1 MNHSV
6 ARYSFGRTLQSDGV
20 RGSVLYVPCF
30 RQFHKVVSFWLW
42 LITCLFV
49 VRVLNSLAFEVCCP
63 LDMPPRKKP
72 RRQSTVPPDSS
83 PGSSLTS
90 NNNHFYQSSAQ
101 QTDGTHKTVIYIH
114 TTMSSK
120 RLSNMKEHDKPE
132 PIEIRVVKTWI
143 PVGKKQEPSSKSQ
156 TKSQSQELCYLFVD
170 KHGDAIEAIADQKE
184 QAYFDSIIKVQSC
197 YRVNNYIVVES
208 RKYMP
213 TVQHSASLRI
223 GKRARFVPLSD
234 TNIPTQYFNFANYE
248 EVKSRSGSTK
258 LLTDFIGRVKKH
270 WPSTTRTN
278 KRLRKI
284 DMEDDRE
291 NPIEITLWP
300 EKRDLIGNETIP
312 GDILAIT
319 STLVTDFNG
328 SKQLESTNATTIF
341 VNPTFPEIQHHVDR
355 LKASLAG
362 KTIQP
367 AENTVTVQ
375 ELKNISANKTVNV
388 PQSRFTC
395 HAQIKEIYAS
405 RKWYYVQCSLCTKKL
420 YQEKSDSIHF
430 VCEDDENPQPK
441 YMYCVNASIID
452 ATSFTDVVFFNDVM
466 TDMLGTTCEEMI
478 IKQGYTDPKILP
490 DPIVEKIGNHM
501 TFNLTVKDKSIVVN
515 KATDATN
522 GDTTPTDPHT
532 ITTPPKALMLPPPT
546 PNRKTTTT
554 KRALQHSP
562 DKGSGE
568 KQAKY

>member
-1 MNHSV
+1 
-6 ARYSFGRTLQSDGV
+6 
-20 RGSVLYVPCF
+20 
-30 RQFHKVVSFWLW
+30 
-42 LITCLFV
+42 
-49 VRVLNSLAFEVCCP
+49 
-63 LDMPPRKKP
+63 
-72 RRQSTVPPDSS
+72 
-83 PGSSLTS
+83 
-90 NNNHFYQSSAQ
+90 
-101 QTDGTHKTVIYIH
+101 
-114 TTMSSK
+114 MSSK
-120 RLSNMKEHDKPE
+120 RLSDMKEHDKPE

-143 PVGKKQEPSSKSQ
+143 LVGKKQEPSS
-156 TKSQSQELCYLFVD
+156 KSQSQELCYLFVD

-258 LLTDFIGRVKKH
+258 LLA
-270 WPSTTRTN
+270 
-278 KRLRKI
+278 
-284 DMEDDRE
+284 E

-312 GDILAIT
+312 SDILAIT

-328 SKQLESTNATTIF
+328 SKQLESTNATTIV

-355 LKASLAG
+355 
-362 KTIQP
+362 
-367 AENTVTVQ
+367 
-375 ELKNISANKTVNV
+375 
-388 PQSRFTC
+388 
-395 HAQIKEIYAS
+395 
-405 RKWYYVQCSLCTKKL
+405 
-420 YQEKSDSIHF
+420 
-430 VCEDDENPQPK
+430 
-441 YMYCVNASIID
+441 YCVNASIID

-490 DPIVEKIGNHM
+490 DLIVEKIGNHM

-532 ITTPPKALMLPPPT
+532 ITTPPKALMLPSPT

-554 KRALQHSP
+554 KRALQHLHP
-562 DKGSGE
+562 KLTLTLIR
-568 KQAKY
+568 

>member
-1 MNHSV
+1 MIIN
-6 ARYSFGRTLQSDGV
+6 L
-20 RGSVLYVPCF
+20 
-30 RQFHKVVSFWLW
+30 
-42 LITCLFV
+42 
-49 VRVLNSLAFEVCCP
+49 
-63 LDMPPRKKP
+63 
-72 RRQSTVPPDSS
+72 
-83 PGSSLTS
+83 
-90 NNNHFYQSSAQ
+90 Q
-101 QTDGTHKTVIYIH
+101 QTDGTHKTFIYIH

-120 RLSNMKEHDKPE
+120 RLSDMKEHDKPE

-143 PVGKKQEPSSKSQ
+143 PVGKKQEPSAKSQ

-197 YRVNNYIVVES
+197 YRVNNYIVVEP

-213 TVQHSASLRI
+213 TIQHNASLRI

-248 EVKSRSGSTK
+248 EIKSRSESTK
-258 LLTDFIGRVKKH
+258 LLT
-270 WPSTTRTN
+270 
-278 KRLRKI
+278 
-284 DMEDDRE
+284 E
-291 NPIEITLWP
+291 NPIQITLWP

-319 STLVTDFNG
+319 STLVTDFQG
-328 SKQLESTNATTIF
+328 SKQLESTNATTIV

-362 KTIQP
+362 KAIQP
-367 AENTVTVQ
+367 AENTVTIQ

-490 DPIVEKIGNHM
+490 DPIIEKIGNHM

-546 PNRKTTTT
+546 PNPKATTT

-562 DKGSGE
+562 GNFTSKTNINTHQVGISIV
-568 KQAKY
+568 QNS